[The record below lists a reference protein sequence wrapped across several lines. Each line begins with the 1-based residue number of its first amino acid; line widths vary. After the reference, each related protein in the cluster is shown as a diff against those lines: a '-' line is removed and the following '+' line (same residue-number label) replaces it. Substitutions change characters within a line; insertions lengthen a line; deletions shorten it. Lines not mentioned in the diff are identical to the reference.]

1 MQFRGGE
8 TMTAA
13 EQIYALIY
21 ELVPLTISLIG
32 FIIGMVNI
40 LKKKAPYFFTLII
53 FAVGCFVIEQV
64 SLAVNTVCEIYDTIW
79 VGALGVFGCN
89 LFLLSANYGA
99 LDKVIDETGLT
110 SNKKFLSLIAPTVLT
125 VITVITFFIW
135 KDRDMLSAVV
145 LTLIMIPAIPASYYN
160 IKHLLLPED
169 DLGLLK
175 AIKGCD
181 IMSLV
186 FFFMAVV
193 HLFAITI
200 DSIPGIVIAEVLL
213 ALSVLG
219 LALAAVKGVRQW
231 KI

>member
-1 MQFRGGE
+1 
-8 TMTAA
+8 MTVT
-13 EQIYALIY
+13 EQIYVLIY
-21 ELVPLTISLIG
+21 ELVPLTLSLIG

-53 FAVGCFVIEQV
+53 FAVGCFVIEQA

-79 VGALGVFGCN
+79 IGVLGVFGCN

-99 LDKVIDETGLT
+99 LDKVVDETGL
-110 SNKKFLSLIAPTVLT
+110 SGGKKLLSLIAPAALTIATVMIFL
-125 VITVITFFIW
+125 IW
-135 KDRDMLSAVV
+135 MDRDMLSAVV
-145 LTLIMIPAIPASYYN
+145 FTLILIPAIPTSYYN
-160 IKHLLLPED
+160 VKHLLLPED
-169 DLGLLK
+169 DIGLLK

-181 IMSLV
+181 MMSLV
-186 FFFMAVV
+186 FFFMSVV
-193 HLFAITI
+193 HLFVIMT

-219 LALAAVKGVRQW
+219 LALTAVKGVRQW